1 MVAIGPDPYS
11 GESYFCNFTRPF
23 QMKTRDCMIYDQV
36 KKMDV
41 GLECLFCLL
50 IQGGGTYG
58 VTVWLE
64 GQRSEPSI
72 FNIRGRAIGLK
83 FQEAPSERVPK
94 DGLLEKQP
102 KLKVIDDL
110 DDNQPLLRPND
121 EFPFNYWE
129 GPKGTFQEYNPDG
142 KPCFLEIARV
152 PDPSTPFENPCS
164 ADFEEVMRSDPSKV
178 GTRECFE
185 ADMPLSRNYKRGV
198 GLQNRVE
205 FKPSD
210 DGMATFSDIQFIGHP
225 AQRYNLTFTVF
236 DLGNI
241 LYVKP
246 QTFSTSWLVNFEPC
260 PLGQIGT
267 WNRKCECARGFEL
280 GGASGCQRC
289 EGGVALNEGD
299 SADERGRYKPVS
311 GPNACT
317 KCPSKNMITKNSTA
331 RDSIG
336 TRPYP
341 FAATSALEP

>member
-1 MVAIGPDPYS
+1 M
-11 GESYFCNFTRPF
+11 
-23 QMKTRDCMIYDQV
+23 
-36 KKMDV
+36 
-41 GLECLFCLL
+41 
-50 IQGGGTYG
+50 
-58 VTVWLE
+58 WLE

-129 GPKGTFQEYNPDG
+129 GPKGTFQEYNP
-142 KPCFLEIARV
+142 A
-152 PDPSTPFENPCS
+152 
-164 ADFEEVMRSDPSKV
+164 KV

-317 KCPSKNMITKNSTA
+317 KGPSKNMITKNSTA

-336 TRPYP
+336 TRPSP